1 MYPLFGISYDPHSS
15 FCVFSLYLKL
25 LNCSIISF
33 FDRGFSAG
41 IHSLSLGTL
50 YHILFAID
58 LLNSPSDLVFF
69 FNKGNGY
76 HLQKD
81 FPSMWEHVR
90 MLPSYEVKI

>member
-69 FNKGNGY
+69 FFLRKWVSSPERFS
-76 HLQKD
+76 Q
-81 FPSMWEHVR
+81 HVGTCAYAAQ
-90 MLPSYEVKI
+90 L

>member
-33 FDRGFSAG
+33 FDGGFSAG
-41 IHSLSLGTL
+41 IHSLSFGTL

-69 FNKGNGY
+69 F
-76 HLQKD
+76 L
-81 FPSMWEHVR
+81 
-90 MLPSYEVKI
+90 